1 MAPFDSALP
10 TKISPL
16 IDGQVPDFIQSDHP
30 VFVEFLKQYYKF
42 LESAEITISGTVDE
56 VLLETA
62 TTNYLVLDGTNFAGL
77 NAADRVVLETGSGTT
92 GKFEVGETITGSTS
106 GATATILVDAEG
118 ERAGKKARLFV
129 TANQKFI
136 EGETITGGTSSAT
149 TTLVKYRANPVQNI
163 QQLLEYQSPDNTVD
177 HFLNAFRD
185 SFLDSIPLSLA
196 DGVSKRKL
204 IKSIRDLYAA
214 KGTSEGHKL
223 FFRILLGQEAEI
235 DYPAKYMMR
244 LSDGNWSTPTIIR
257 CTSDSTGAIPSEMA
271 GQTITGASSGTTA
284 QIIGVLSFN
293 QGTDTVVQFA
303 LREDSIEGSGFSISE
318 TFTGR
323 TLSTETT
330 MQFTV
335 QGIVTSVTIND
346 GGILY
351 DVGDTVNI
359 DTNIGNGQASA
370 KVSQIS
376 TGSIS
381 EVIIEETGENY
392 KIGDSL
398 KFTNDSTDSSTSSAS
413 GFVSVVG
420 GRILAE
426 SSTSTT
432 PEHILN
438 EDNTVAQLTKQ
449 KLLLDG
455 TSVATAAVE
464 PYAVFGTHRKYS
476 DSQTYYYPLYLTE
489 ARAKA
494 ANTTDGTAHVHVFD
508 QFPGIIF
515 YMPSDDNNHA
525 KSTYDS
531 DKYDLF
537 VTKQK
542 TVDSGSEILLETDFS
557 LLQEEEILI
566 QDSYRTSTD
575 GIIMEIGTMTVAEST
590 EINRLF
596 LIKGGNGYTKLPTV
610 TVTTATGSGGEVI
623 AKTTTIGAIK
633 EIEVVD
639 NGFKYNADPPAA
651 SLNTNLILKDV
662 GTSFG
667 AGNTLQTHTGKV
679 ISYANETH
687 RLTVDTTPTNRLTLE
702 QTGTFNNA
710 LRQENIGFAGIG
722 EQHHGPVNQKY
733 SVLDEV
739 DDGILIDNH
748 VENDLQ
754 IRLENE
760 TGELLADD
768 FEAREYEQIS
778 LEQDL
783 DSPVDIGIE
792 LEDNL
797 FVREDVDGRIL
808 LDGHRVQPF
817 ARSEIIEFHI
827 TLEDATVG
835 TNVFGEQ
842 QTGELLFDRSMDDV
856 GDNIT
861 LEENTPGFSS
871 GTRRNNIELEVATES
886 VTGMGRPARLIMDG
900 SGFSDG
906 DKVEVERHTN
916 IEFGLNHNAI
926 LLEDSE
932 DSRFNSGS
940 YLIQE
945 KTGNAI
951 VLNTSGGVDNE
962 LDIGSKLLQSV
973 IDRSAASNFGQ
984 SIKHG
989 NTPNARLVGEGLD
1002 TFVTERTNL
1011 DNPPK
1016 RNEVDRVVYDAALFD
1031 GDETD
1036 GYGFII
1042 LDATEATGTDAG
1054 DRVLSEQAGFF
1065 ILMDGNPTDPT
1076 FESGDKILAEDETLG
1091 DQVVLDGTD
1100 SASANV
1106 NSEIVMEDAF
1116 NVVGDSILDSAGGSG
1131 TIVSQ
1136 GTAVITVNTG
1146 TTTKQT
1152 GNYINTDSLVSED
1165 IIRIQDSYFYQQ
1177 FSYEVKVG
1185 AILSDYINELKASVH
1200 PAGFIPFGKLALS
1213 TQISMKVG
1221 TTGESTIDY
1230 TGDDT
1235 FSPEFASLFDL
1246 VFDETL
1252 RMHHGEVRENVL
1264 SPDGG
1269 SSIFD
1274 SLLQENGTAIGDKL
1288 LEETDGDA
1296 LLFESGF
1303 EIAVENSPQHSDGA
1317 ILLDVGVGGSLLLET
1332 ALGENP
1338 NQNRSVSHITKLSVR
1353 PEIKEVKT
1361 AYGAPLVSGIPSG
1374 SIFFDKPAI
1383 QLENGTRES
1392 LPVIQTDVLLLDG
1405 TDEFFSLNAGDRI
1418 IYEDG
1423 QDLNAGSGIKISDL
1437 ANHTIS
1443 DFVELDNI
1451 GYIES
1456 VGLDSEG
1463 DNIALDGTDSSATD
1477 AGDSLLLD
1485 GGIGGAGA
1493 GSKLL
1498 LDGVDFRN
1506 FSDES
1511 EGGIVFEQSDAS
1523 DELVLEDYMHFI
1535 LEGGRLTNVL
1545 LLENGHTLLQESN
1558 GQPFSLEDNL
1568 QASSDGTSEFTHIR
1582 LETET
1587 DSTGFLLGEGIQV
1600 GDNSINLVIETG
1612 LRKGDKLITEGS
1624 KIGLEDDTTKG
1635 SIPKGNF
1642 GNKNIAQFTREARI
1656 DNESPTNRIALQDDF
1671 NVNIFIG
1678 LEDGTGNIVFDG
1690 TSAPLD
1696 IEGNILLDGTDA
1708 GKSDEGSAL
1717 LLDRTDGGGSDA
1729 GDNVLLDSSGG
1740 RDLGDR
1746 IQLMSTNAEFVPGNE
1761 GGFFLLSGT
1770 DGTSSNAGDEI
1781 ILENGT
1787 LEHIDQQS
1795 INLGLGL
1802 AAESGGSQLP
1812 INERSDEAGGIITT
1826 FDSTTGTFDSTLTTF
1841 DAA

>member
-1 MAPFDSALP
+1 MAPFDSALS

-16 IDGQVPDFIQSDHP
+16 IDGQVPDFIQADHP
-30 VFVEFLKQYYKF
+30 VFVEFLKQYYQF

-62 TTNYLVLDGTNFAGL
+62 TTNYLVLDGSNFSGL
-77 NAADRVVLETGSGTT
+77 DAADRVVLETGSGTT

-118 ERAGKKARLFV
+118 ARAEKQARLFIS
-129 TANQKFI
+129 ANQKFI

-163 QQLLEYQSPDNTVD
+163 QQLLEYQNPDNTVD

-196 DGVSKRKL
+196 DGVSKRNL

-235 DYPAKYMMR
+235 DYPSKYMMR
-244 LSDGNWSTPTIIR
+244 ISDGNWSTPTIIR
-257 CTSDSTGAIPSEMA
+257 CTSDSTGAIPADMA
-271 GQTITGASSGTTA
+271 GQTVTGASSGTTA

-351 DVGDTVNI
+351 NVGDAVNI
-359 DTNIGNGQASA
+359 DSNIGNGQASA
-370 KVSQIS
+370 KVSSIT

-381 EVIIEETGENY
+381 EVVIEERGENY
-392 KIGDSL
+392 AIGDAL
-398 KFTNDSTDSSTSSAS
+398 KFTADTNETAVDDAR

-420 GRILAE
+420 GRVSLE
-426 SSTSTT
+426 DSTT
-432 PEHILN
+432 TTPTFFTLEN
-438 EDNTVAQLTKQ
+438 NTNSQFVKTKI
-449 KLLLDG
+449 LLDG
-455 TSVATAAVE
+455 TSVADAAVE
-464 PYAVFGTHRKYS
+464 PYAVFGTDRRYS
-476 DSQTYYYPLYLTE
+476 DSRTYYYPLYITR
-489 ARAKA
+489 ARAEA
-494 ANTTDGTAHVHVFD
+494 ANTTTGLAHAHTFD
-508 QFPGIIF
+508 QYPDLVF
-515 YMPSDDNNHA
+515 YMPSNDQNHA
-525 KSTYDS
+525 KSTFDS
-531 DKYDLF
+531 SKYDLF
-537 VTKQK
+537 VTRQK
-542 TVDSGSEILLETDFS
+542 TVDSGSEVVLEDGFK
-557 LLQEEEILI
+557 LLQEEELLAL
-566 QDSYRTSTD
+566 DSYGTDTD
-575 GIIMEIGTMTVAEST
+575 GIILESGTFTVAEST

-596 LIKGGNGYTKLPTV
+596 LISGGGGYTKLPAV
-610 TVTTATGSGGEVI
+610 TVTSTSGSGGEVI
-623 AKTTTIGAIK
+623 AKTTTIGAIE

-639 NGFKYNADPPAA
+639 NGFKYNAGAPAA
-651 SLNTNLILKDV
+651 SLNTNLILRDV
-662 GTSFG
+662 GTSSFG
-667 AGNTLQTHTGKV
+667 VGNALQTHTGSV
-679 ISYANETH
+679 VSYENDTH

-702 QTGTFNNA
+702 QTGTFNDA
-710 LRQENIGFAGIG
+710 LRQENIGFAGVG
-722 EQHHGPVNQKY
+722 EEQHGPVNQKY

-748 VENDLQ
+748 IENDIQ
-754 IRLENE
+754 IKLENE
-760 TGELLADD
+760 TGHLRADD
-768 FEAREYEQIS
+768 FEVREYEQIS

-797 FVREDVDGRIL
+797 FVKEDVDGRIL
-808 LDGHRVQPF
+808 LDSHRIQPF
-817 ARSEIIEFHI
+817 RRSEIIEFNI

-842 QTGELLFDRSMDDV
+842 QTGDLLFDRSMDDV
-856 GDNIT
+856 GDNIR
-861 LEENTPGFSS
+861 LEDNTPGVEPF

-900 SGFSDG
+900 SGFSED
-906 DKVEVERHTN
+906 DKVQVERHTN

-951 VLNTSGGVDNE
+951 ILNTSGGVDNE
-962 LDIGSKLLQSV
+962 LDIGDKLLQSV
-973 IDRSAASNFGQ
+973 IDHSEPSNFGQ

-989 NTPNARLVGEGLD
+989 NTPDSRLVGEGLD
-1002 TFVTERTNL
+1002 TFVTERSNL
-1011 DNPPK
+1011 DNPPE
-1016 RNEVDRVVYDAALFD
+1016 RTEVDRIVYDGAIFS

-1036 GYGFII
+1036 GYGFIT
-1042 LDATEATGTDAG
+1042 LDATNALGENAG

-1091 DQVVLDGTD
+1091 EQVVLDGTD
-1100 SASANV
+1100 NRSANV

-1116 NVVGDSILDSAGGSG
+1116 NIVGDSILDSAGANG
-1131 TIVSQ
+1131 TVISQ
-1136 GTAVITVNTG
+1136 GTALITVNVG

-1152 GNYINTDSLVSED
+1152 GNYINTDSLISED

-1185 AILSDYINELKASVH
+1185 SILSDYINELKASVH
-1200 PAGFIPFGKLALS
+1200 PTGFIPFGKLALS
-1213 TQISMKVG
+1213 SQISMKVG

-1230 TGDDT
+1230 TGGTT
-1235 FSPEFASLFDL
+1235 FTPEFASLFGL

-1252 RMHHGEVRENVL
+1252 RMHHGEVREGVL

-1317 ILLDVGVGGSLLLET
+1317 ILLDAGVGGSVLLET

-1338 NQNRSVSHITKLSVR
+1338 RQNRSISHITKLSVR
-1353 PEIKEVKT
+1353 PAIKEVRT
-1361 AYGAPLVSGIPSG
+1361 AYGAPLASGIPSG

-1383 QLENGTRES
+1383 QLENGTREK
-1392 LPVIQTDVLLLDG
+1392 LPVISKDVLLLDG

-1418 IYEDG
+1418 IYEDT
-1423 QDLNAGSGIKISDL
+1423 QDLNIGSGIKISDL
-1437 ANHTIS
+1437 ANQSIS
-1443 DFVELDNI
+1443 DLVELDTI
-1451 GYIES
+1451 GFIEGRS
-1456 VGLDSEG
+1456 D
-1463 DNIALDGTDSSATD
+1463 DGNYSP
-1477 AGDSLLLD
+1477 
-1485 GGIGGAGA
+1485 
-1493 GSKLL
+1493 
-1498 LDGVDFRN
+1498 VP
-1506 FSDES
+1506 
-1511 EGGIVFEQSDAS
+1511 EGGIVFEQSAAS
-1523 DELVLEDYMHFI
+1523 DELVLEDFLMLI
-1535 LEGGRLTNVL
+1535 TEDGDNIK
-1545 LLENGHTLLQESN
+1545 
-1558 GQPFSLEDNL
+1558 LEDSVDTIGHL
-1568 QASSDGTSEFTHIR
+1568 I
-1582 LETET
+1582 
-1587 DSTGFLLGEGIQV
+1587 GEGIGV
-1600 GDNSINLVIETG
+1600 GDNSINLIVETG
-1612 LRKGDKLITEGS
+1612 LRKGDKFITEGS
-1624 KIGLEDDTTKG
+1624 KIEFEDDTNTG
-1635 SIPKGNF
+1635 SIPDGNF

-1656 DNESPTNRIALQDDF
+1656 ENDNPTNRLALQDDF
-1671 NVNIFIG
+1671 NLNLFIG
-1678 LEDGTGNIVFDG
+1678 LEDGTGNIVLDG

-1696 IEGNILLDGTDA
+1696 IEDNILLDGTDA

-1717 LLDRTDGGGSDA
+1717 LLDRTDSGGSDA

-1746 IQLMSTNAEFVPGNE
+1746 IQLMSTNGEFVPGNE

-1770 DGTSSNAGDEI
+1770 DGTSTNAGDEI

-1795 INLGLGL
+1795 INLSIGL
-1802 AAESGGSQLP
+1802 AAETGGTQLP
-1812 INERSDEAGGIITT
+1812 VDETSDEEGVVITT
-1826 FDSTTGTFDSTLTTF
+1826 FDSTLGTFDSTLTTF